1 MTRSQTPPPAVRLLT
16 ALIAGGLAASAL
28 AAQAEAPQSAPAAAP
43 VPGSAML
50 ATENGAGVTHAVPRS
65 ERAEWF
71 YSARFGVDQMHVK
84 YTASGAS
91 LEFRY
96 RVVDPDKAAALVDKR
111 ATPILT
117 DQKSGLRLLV
127 PTMEKIGAL
136 RQEATPEVGREY
148 WMVFSNPGKI
158 VQRGNRVDVKVGYFQ
173 VRGLVVE

>member
-1 MTRSQTPPPAVRLLT
+1 VRLLM
-16 ALIAGGLAASAL
+16 ALIAGGLAASAV
-28 AAQAEAPQSAPAAAP
+28 AAQADAPQIAPAAAA
-43 VPGSAML
+43 VPASEML
-50 ATENGAGVTHAVPRS
+50 ATEKGGGATHAVPHS

-71 YSARFGVDQMHVK
+71 YAARFGVDQMHIK

-96 RVVDPDKAAALVDKR
+96 RVVDPDKAAILTDKR
-111 ATPILT
+111 ATPYLF
-117 DQKSGLRLLV
+117 DQKSGVRLMV

-136 RQEATPEVGREY
+136 RQEALPEVGREY
-148 WMVFSNPGKI
+148 WMAFSNPGKI